1 MLKVVNKRILFV
13 VAHADDETLGAGATI
28 AKLASQNNEIKVM
41 SMTDGVGARGELDNG
56 AKDRL
61 RAAYM
66 ASKCLGFDWIS
77 QNSFPDNQLDTVP
90 LLEVIKLIEKIKS
103 EFNPHIIYTNSP
115 ADLNLDH
122 RRVSEAVLTA
132 FRPEPKNNQ
141 YELYTFEVP
150 SSTDYGHTSFFGSFQ
165 PNFYE
170 DIEKHWPDK
179 ISALKCYGK
188 ELKSPPH
195 SRSFEGIENLARFR
209 GTQVGLEM
217 AEAFQLIRAI
227 NTEQ

>member
-1 MLKVVNKRILFV
+1 MLEKVNKRILFV

-41 SMTDGVGARGELDNG
+41 SMTDGVGARGEGKNG
-56 AKDRL
+56 VAERIRD
-61 RAAYM
+61 ADM

-77 QNSFPDNQLDTVP
+77 HNFFPDNQLDTVP
-90 LLEVIKLIEKIKS
+90 LLEIIKLIEKAKL

-132 FRPEPKNNQ
+132 FRPEPKSNQ
-141 YELYTFEVP
+141 FELYTFEVP
-150 SSTDYGHTSFFGSFQ
+150 SSTDYGHSSFFRSFQ

-170 DIEKHWPDK
+170 NIEKHWPDK
-179 ISALKCYGK
+179 ISALKCYGS
-188 ELKSPPH
+188 ELKSRPH